1 MFTWID
7 NTVRENVPERIC
19 AFAPA
24 TVANVACGF
33 DILGFA
39 INEPGDEVELRR
51 KSSPG
56 IEITR
61 ITGDNGR
68 LPYDAAKNTAGIA
81 ITRFLEHTGFD
92 QGIEIDLHKK
102 MPLSSGM
109 GSSAASAVAALYAV
123 NKLFDDPLSPRDLL
137 PFAIQSEGIAS
148 GAAHADNAAP
158 SLLGGF
164 ILIRSYHPL
173 DIIQIPTPEHL
184 YCTLLHPQIE
194 VLTDDARR
202 ILKKQ
207 ILLKDAIVQ
216 WGNVAGLITGL
227 MTSDYDLISRSM
239 KDVIIEPVRS
249 LLIPGYDEIKEAAID
264 AGALGCSISGSG
276 PSVFALSTD
285 METATGVGKVMQT
298 TCSAQDI
305 ESEVYISPIN
315 KNGPYLID

>member
-1 MFTWID
+1 
-7 NTVRENVPERIC
+7 VPDSIR

-33 DILGFA
+33 DIMGFA
-39 INEPGDEVELRR
+39 INKPGDEVELRR

-56 IEITR
+56 IEICR
-61 ITGDNGR
+61 ITGDHGR
-68 LPYDAAKNTAGIA
+68 LPYDADKNTAGIA
-81 ITRFLEHTGFD
+81 VARFLAHTGFD

-102 MPLSSGM
+102 MPLGSGM
-109 GSSAASAVAALYAV
+109 GSSAASAVAALFAV
-123 NKLFDDPLSPRDLL
+123 NKLFDDPLSLRELL
-137 PFAIQSEGIAS
+137 PFAMQSEGIAS
-148 GAAHADNAAP
+148 GAAHADNVAP

-164 ILIRSYHPL
+164 ILIRSYDPL

-227 MTSDYDLISRSM
+227 MTSDYTLISRSM

-249 LLIPGYDEIKEAAID
+249 LLIPGYDEIKEAAIG

-276 PSVFALSTD
+276 PSIFALSTE
-285 METATGVGKVMQT
+285 MATATGVGEVMQT

-305 ESEVYISPIN
+305 DSEVYISPIN
-315 KNGPYLID
+315 KHGPHLLN